1 MTKAQYEEFDTLR
14 EDFRRKVKTWSRRA
28 TWLAPLQRELISRL
42 GYGDYELETPIV
54 YNKALDDVKAE
65 SAPIFLVV
73 ADNPGK
79 NEQKASSQ
87 RYLVG
92 QSGKLAQGWFSQV
105 LGMDFRSAAVI
116 VNKTPL
122 HTPKTAEL
130 RLLKAIAREK
140 SPTLL
145 EDLEDLLDE
154 SQRGMANLAYR
165 LHACLDCFVWVS
177 GYGELR
183 KGKLFWPWAQETAA
197 LYQAAPRRMREK
209 IWVFKHFSMNQF
221 SMEYNRF
228 QVPGKGAAI
237 GAVTGA
243 DGLALREGSRE
254 EALAR
259 LEAIGSTWRTE
270 ILGL

>member
-1 MTKAQYEEFDTLR
+1 MTKAQYDEFDTLR
-14 EDFRRKVKTWSRRA
+14 EEFRRKVKTWSRRA
-28 TWLAPLQRELISRL
+28 PWLAPLQRELISRL
-42 GYGDYELETPIV
+42 GYGDYALETPIV
-54 YNKALDDVKAE
+54 YNKALDDIRLE

-79 NEQKASSQ
+79 NEQKATNQ

-105 LGMDFRSAAVI
+105 LGMDFRASTVI

-130 RLLKAIAREK
+130 RLLKTIAREK
-140 SPTLL
+140 SPALL
-145 EDLEDLLDE
+145 KDLDELLDE
-154 SQRGMANLAYR
+154 SQRAMASLAYR
-165 LHACLDCFVWVS
+165 LQTCLDCTMWVS

-183 KGKLFWPWAQETAA
+183 RGKLFWPWAQETIN
-197 LYQAAPRRMREK
+197 LYASAPQGMREK

-221 SMEYNRF
+221 SIEYNRLPA
-228 QVPGKGAAI
+228 QGPVAGE
-237 GAVTGA
+237 T
-243 DGLALREGSRE
+243 
-254 EALAR
+254 ALAK
-259 LEAIGSTWRTE
+259 LDVIGSKWRAE